1 MKKKTP
7 NWGLIFLFDKYL
19 YYGLNIIKYDELG
32 WASLLP
38 DSHKEPDKVGCV
50 VERLSKMIEL
60 VLLLLMN
67 NDPDIIVLPVTSKD
81 QLTECEP
88 VKYLKLLS
96 NSFIVKAEPFP
107 SEPVLNVNAILFY
120 FFNFIINIKKN
131 LQGILFLHIGY

>member
-32 WASLLP
+32 WAALLP
-38 DSHKEPDKVGCV
+38 DSHKEPVIVGCDV
-50 VERLSKMIEL
+50 GRLSKITEL
-60 VLLLLMN
+60 VLLLLTI
-67 NDPDIIVLPVTSKD
+67 NDPDIIALPVISKD
-81 QLTECEP
+81 PLTECEP

-131 LQGILFLHIGY
+131 LQGTLFLHLGY